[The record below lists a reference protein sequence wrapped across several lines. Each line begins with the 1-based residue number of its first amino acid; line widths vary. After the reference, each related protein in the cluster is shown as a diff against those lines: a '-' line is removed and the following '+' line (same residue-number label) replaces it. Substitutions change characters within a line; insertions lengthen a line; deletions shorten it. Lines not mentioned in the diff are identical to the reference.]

1 LSVED
6 IEQQSIIFG
15 AASIHKARIG
25 REEAEKLDHNISSK
39 FWTDVDVEYD
49 IGLTKYGVDVKDL
62 QHPLAPARIFRGWIE
77 DWEVPLLKKNDQV
90 VESKLLTKYHGL
102 KLYYTEDKIVYNVL
116 SFNLEFQRDRKSPG

>member
-1 LSVED
+1 LSVD
-6 IEQQSIIFG
+6 AVEQQSIICG
-15 AASIHKARIG
+15 AASMHKARIG

-49 IGLTKYGVDVKDL
+49 LGITKYGVDVEDL

-90 VESKLLTKYHGL
+90 VEANYLQSIMG
-102 KLYYTEDKIVYNVL
+102 
-116 SFNLEFQRDRKSPG
+116 